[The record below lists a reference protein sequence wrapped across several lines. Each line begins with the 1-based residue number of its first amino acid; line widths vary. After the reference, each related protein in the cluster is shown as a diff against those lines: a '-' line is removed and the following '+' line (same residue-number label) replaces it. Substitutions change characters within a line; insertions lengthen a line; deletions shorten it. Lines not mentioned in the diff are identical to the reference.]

1 MKIELQ
7 VTAAGGVR
15 MLHDDAV
22 DLSELGQV
30 HITRASHVE
39 FDNATGF
46 WTVRSAKTGELL
58 QARTTRAAALAWEKE
73 YYSPSGKGWRELTQE
88 A

>member
-1 MKIELQ
+1 MDIQIEI
-7 VTAAGGVR
+7 TDMGAVR

-22 DLSELGQV
+22 DLSDLGTIRV
-30 HITRASHVE
+30 ERASHVE